1 MTETLEQLFSL
12 RGKTAL
18 VTGASSGLGVEFARA
33 LAGAGAD
40 VALVAR
46 RRERLEELAAELVG
60 LGVRAAA
67 IDADLTLDAD
77 VIRAATEAE
86 RALAPIDVLV
96 NNAGI
101 APLGRAERWSAE
113 KWGSV
118 LQLNLTAAFRLCQEV
133 GRRMIERGEGG
144 RIINVTSILADGA
157 NPLYHSVGYA
167 ATKAALAN
175 LTRQLATE
183 WAKHRIT
190 VNAIAPAWIVTEM
203 TALGFAQPEYRQK
216 AESLTPLGRLGKPHE
231 VRSALLFLAAPASSY
246 VTGSTVYVDG
256 GWTAW

>member
-1 MTETLEQLFSL
+1 MQTLEELFSL
-12 RGKTAL
+12 RGKAAL

-33 LAGAGAD
+33 LACAGAS

-46 RRERLEELAAELVG
+46 RAERLTELASELESS
-60 LGVRAAA
+60 GVKSAAIPADLASDDEIPRAVAAA
-67 IDADLTLDAD
+67 E
-77 VIRAATEAE
+77 AA
-86 RALAPIDVLV
+86 LGPIDVLV

-101 APLGRAERWSAE
+101 APIGRAERWSAE

-133 GRRMIERGEGG
+133 GRRMIERGGGG
-144 RIINVTSILADGA
+144 RIVNVTSILADGA
-157 NPLYHSVGYA
+157 NSLYPSIGYV

-175 LTRQLATE
+175 LTRQLAVE
-183 WAKHRIT
+183 WAKHGIT
-190 VNAIAPAWIVTEM
+190 VNAIAPAWFLTEM
-203 TALGFAQPEYRQK
+203 TELGFEQPEYRQK
-216 AESLTPLGRLGKPHE
+216 AHMLTPLGRLGDPPE
-231 VRSALLFLAAPASSY
+231 VRTALLFLTSPASSY